1 MERTRQASG
10 SKTQRGNGQV
20 ASTGYGRHSG
30 NTKKNRKKDSCLKTK
45 ILVSHEKPLA
55 QQHPSF
61 LILLAIKLFLEAW
74 CSFRGA
80 ARALA
85 LFSELTGFQCPS
97 YGSIRQWVYR
107 LGYYCLTNAPLFDGK
122 WVMILD
128 HTVELGQEKCLVIL
142 GVALNTFQSGRYTLG
157 HRDVR
162 LLDMDIVT
170 GSTGEMVHSKIKEVM
185 ERYGA
190 PAQIVSDHGSDLK
203 KGSELFCSQEPTTT
217 VHTYDITHLIAT
229 TFKKELAGDER
240 WEAMVKAA
248 THTSK
253 KVNQTVLHF
262 LAPPKQRTKARFMNL
277 GPLINWSQQ
286 ALSYL
291 KLQDFS
297 EVGAG
302 FYLTKQ
308 QTTHLKIYN
317 STHYLAKLPALA
329 EVLYP
334 TRDEFIA
341 ALRTCIGE
349 EAFSKFGP
357 LIIQE
362 ADQGKRKVE
371 PVLEWLLEYKE
382 DVKIYFELH
391 QVARIVLAHVK
402 RKGLGMETYRELHKI
417 MTELPLQS
425 TRAQAFRKTVLVA
438 VGKEVIKIPLGE
450 TWLGCSDVIESL
462 FGKYK
467 QISTRS
473 PIKTMGRLL
482 LTLPLMTAPLTV
494 DLVKQAME
502 KVSNSD
508 LAQWANNC
516 FGRSALAKRKEA
528 FPKAQKV
535 DELCPQLKPA
545 F

>member
-1 MERTRQASG
+1 
-10 SKTQRGNGQV
+10 
-20 ASTGYGRHSG
+20 
-30 NTKKNRKKDSCLKTK
+30 
-45 ILVSHEKPLA
+45 
-55 QQHPSF
+55 
-61 LILLAIKLFLEAW
+61 
-74 CSFRGA
+74 
-80 ARALA
+80 
-85 LFSELTGFQCPS
+85 
-97 YGSIRQWVYR
+97 
-107 LGYYCLTNAPLFDGK
+107 
-122 WVMILD
+122 MILD

-142 GVALNTFQSGRYTLG
+142 GVALNTFQSDRYTLG

-170 GSTGEMVHSKIKEVM
+170 SSTGERVHGKIKEVM

-190 PAQIVSDHGSDLK
+190 PAQIVSDHGSDVK
-203 KGSELFCSQEPTTT
+203 KGIELFCSQEPTT
-217 VHTYDITHLIAT
+217 VQTYDITHLIAT
-229 TFKKELAGDER
+229 AFKKELTGDER
-240 WEAMVKAA
+240 WEALVKAA
-248 THTSK
+248 THTGK

-291 KLQDFS
+291 KQQDFS

-308 QTTHLKIYN
+308 QATLLKIYN
-317 STHYLAKLPALA
+317 STHYLAKLTTLA
-329 EVLYP
+329 EVFYP
-334 TRDEFIA
+334 TRDEFIE

-349 EAFSKFGP
+349 EAYSKFGP

-371 PVLEWLLEYKE
+371 PVLEWLLDYKE

-402 RKGLGMETYRELHKI
+402 RKGLGVETYRELNKI

-425 TRAQAFRKTVLVA
+425 TRAQAFRKTVLAA
-438 VGKEVIKIPLGE
+438 VHNEAIKVPLGE

-473 PIKTMGRLL
+473 PLKTMGRLL
-482 LTLPLMTAPLTV
+482 LTLPLMTVPLTV
-494 DLVKQAME
+494 DLIKQAME
-502 KVSNSD
+502 KVSNWD
-508 LAQWANNC
+508 LAQWANDC
-516 FGRSALAKRKEA
+516 LGRSALARRKEA
-528 FPKAQKV
+528 FPKVQKV
-535 DELCPQLKPA
+535 DELCPQLKPT